1 MHNTQP
7 CGSFL
12 ESCFWVDKH
21 SRRVAWLCMKTKR
34 SGWGLVG
41 TRLHVWLH
49 STDTDVVWQLPP
61 PSRHQEA
68 GRKIYKL
75 GWGGA
80 WGQTQDVLQQ
90 SQSTMISTGSGEQAQ
105 DKQQACCRDRCS
117 LSLKLCLA
125 VCTLSCTETTR
136 MNMLQMLVNHWETS
150 TTQQDCACFKT
161 ECHSNCKQTLTQTK
175 AGDTIHLG
183 QHNSTF

>member
-1 MHNTQP
+1 MHNTQQ

-12 ESCFWVDKH
+12 ESCFWVYKRI
-21 SRRVAWLCMKTKR
+21 RRVAWLCMKTKR

-80 WGQTQDVLQQ
+80 WGQTQDGQG
-90 SQSTMISTGSGEQAQ
+90 QSTMISRLRTSNRPLTQVVSG
-105 DKQQACCRDRCS
+105 C
-117 LSLKLCLA
+117 LYLKLYWDHTDEYTPNACESLRN
-125 VCTLSCTETTR
+125 LNNTTR
-136 MNMLQMLVNHWETS
+136 LHVFQNGMSL
-150 TTQQDCACFKT
+150 
-161 ECHSNCKQTLTQTK
+161 
-175 AGDTIHLG
+175 
-183 QHNSTF
+183 